1 MATYEELHS
10 LQSNAALMLKVET
23 ASLIAAHA
31 IITEDGA
38 TANHANRMLWAKR
51 ASSSPRDMAKI
62 MLPLVLAANKEAT
75 EQVIA
80 GASDSAVQA
89 NVDSLVDVFA
99 TGE

>member
-10 LQSNAALMLKVET
+10 LQSNAGLLTKVET

-38 TANHANRMLWAKR
+38 TANHANRLLWAKK
-51 ASSSPRDMAKI
+51 ASSDPRGMAKV
-62 MLPLVLAANKEAT
+62 MLPLVLAANKDAS

-80 GASDSAVQA
+80 GASDSAVQS
-89 NVDSLVDVFA
+89 NVDTLVDVFA